1 MKEVIWHGLGGQ
13 GAVAASSVLGTAV
26 GIYEGKYALSI
37 PIFGAQR
44 RGGAVLAIT
53 RISESPIRNRAK
65 ECNPDLIVIID
76 ESLISPAL
84 SGLNETK
91 PCQIIV
97 NSKKSAKE
105 LGLEKLPNVVMVDAD
120 SIASGVPGRPMVNSV
135 LVGIVAAV
143 TGLVALDSIKKA
155 ITEVVPS
162 RHVESN
168 IAAAEAGF
176 KAIKKR

>member
-65 ECNPDLIVIID
+65 ECDPDFIVIID
-76 ESLISPAL
+76 ESLISSAL

-91 PCQIIV
+91 PRQIIM
-97 NSKKSAKE
+97 NSAKSAPE
-105 LGLEKLPNVVMVDAD
+105 LGLAKFPNTIIVDAEA
-120 SIASGVPGRPMVNSV
+120 IASKIPGRPMVNSV
-135 LVGIVAAV
+135 LVGVVAAA
-143 TGLVALDSIKKA
+143 TGLAKLDSIKKA
-155 ITEVVPS
+155 IAEVVPS

-168 IAAAEAGF
+168 VAAAEAGF
-176 KAIKKR
+176 KAIGKR